1 MYAIVEIAGQQFKV
15 ERGQRVYVH
24 RLEANEGAN
33 VEFDNVLLLDNNGT
47 VTVGSPNVDG
57 AKVAATVVSH
67 LKGDKVIVFK
77 KKRRK
82 GYQKWNNHRQSFT
95 EILIQGVLG
104 KGDKMADALPAVK
117 RPIKRH
123 RGANA
128 EVAEAVEKAP
138 VKKAAAKKAPAKK
151 AATKKAAAKKTT
163 KKKED

>member
-33 VEFDNVLLLDNNGT
+33 VEFSKVLLLDNAGKIS
-47 VTVGSPNVDG
+47 VGNPLIDG
-57 AKVAATVVSH
+57 AKVAATIVSH
-67 LKGDKVIVFK
+67 VKGDKVAVFK

-82 GYQKWNNHRQSFT
+82 TYQKWNNHRQLFT

-104 KGDKMADALPAVK
+104 KGETLKDSLPAVK
-117 RPIKRH
+117 YPVKTH
-123 RGANA
+123 RKYDAKTA
-128 EVAEAVEKAP
+128 ETTEVVEKLA
-138 VKKAAAKKAPAKK
+138 VKKVP
-151 AATKKAAAKKTT
+151 TKKAAAKKVT